1 MTKYIIN
8 RCQAYTQ
15 YSGEG
20 FILSG
25 SEHPSSP
32 WKAKPGEAASP
43 SSFSQLRHW
52 FMTSGQKHSPET
64 WNEEQVAQRWGREA
78 PSLGRRSNGVSPG
91 SSGSTEQYHWQAVG
105 HAKAA
110 VLAGWQCS
118 SDQLYSRLR
127 GMRLACRPQHM
138 ILQSSQGLTVLPSNP
153 FNKLPFAY

>member
-64 WNEEQVAQRWGREA
+64 WNEEQVAQRDCGR
-78 PSLGRRSNGVSPG
+78 G
-91 SSGSTEQYHWQAVG
+91 T
-105 HAKAA
+105 
-110 VLAGWQCS
+110 
-118 SDQLYSRLR
+118 R
-127 GMRLACRPQHM
+127 GQPPRVRLACQCTPGALAGSPQAWGLSLKCPVVIRYGVN
-138 ILQSSQGLTVLPSNP
+138 ILQLVGHKCVMVYNNHLSS
-153 FNKLPFAY
+153 A